1 MQLVISINCR
11 NAAYEGD
18 QRAESLVENLS
29 AIAEDLMEGKERGVV
44 RDYNGNVVGNYFFK
58 KD

>member
-29 AIAEDLMEGKERGVV
+29 AIAEDLIEGKERGVV
-44 RDYNGNVVGNYFFK
+44 RDYNGNVVGKYFFE